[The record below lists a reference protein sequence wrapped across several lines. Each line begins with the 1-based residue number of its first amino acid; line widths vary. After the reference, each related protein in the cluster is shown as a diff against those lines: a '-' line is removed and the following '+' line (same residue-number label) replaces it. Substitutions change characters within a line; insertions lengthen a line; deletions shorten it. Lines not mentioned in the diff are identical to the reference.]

1 VEDRPLIDRNGPSD
15 RFRTALLLAVLLP
28 FVVLCTMNSATYRY
42 GASDQAFYIP
52 AVVLAMHPDYFP
64 RDASVI
70 RAQATLTLVD
80 DAMARLSS
88 ATGIGLPVLSFA
100 LYAGSLLLLATAAW
114 LIASRLYRT
123 HWTALA
129 LLSALTLRH
138 SISRTG
144 TNTLEGYF
152 HPRQLA
158 FGLGALGVAFILRR
172 RVSAAAV
179 TVLLAGAIHPTTA
192 LWFGIWLTVAVAINE
207 PRWRRGMAAAFAA
220 AGILALWALTAGP
233 LGGRLSLMDPEWLAT
248 LDTKDYL
255 FPLEWP
261 AATWLFN
268 LAYVAIIAAIYR
280 WRRAIGCAGD
290 GEGGV
295 ALGALA
301 LVALFAAG
309 LPFNAAHVALAVQLQ
324 SSRMFWMLDFLATIY
339 IVWAVAEGPAP
350 TGARAQLA
358 AAGLVLLSLARGG
371 YVKFVEFPQR
381 PLAQLD
387 IPDNDWGRAMAW
399 ARSTD
404 IRSHWLADPI
414 HAARYG
420 MSLRVA
426 GERDVF
432 VEGLKDAAIGMY
444 DRSIAIRTRD
454 RLAAIGSFD
463 ALTADRARAL
473 AATYDIDYLLAERPF
488 DLPLTFQSGELRI
501 YRLR

>member
-1 VEDRPLIDRNGPSD
+1 MDLDPPSSG
-15 RFRTALLLAVLLP
+15 FRTPLLLLVMLP

-52 AVVLAMHPDYFP
+52 AAVLAMHPDYFP
-64 RDASVI
+64 RDTPVI

-80 DAMARLSS
+80 DAMGGLSS
-88 ATGIGLPVLSFA
+88 VTGIGLPALSISA
-100 LYAGSLLLLATAAW
+100 YVGSLLLLATAAW
-114 LIASRLYRT
+114 LIARRLYRT
-123 HWTALA
+123 HWAALA
-129 LLSALTLRH
+129 LLAALTLRH

-172 RVSAAAV
+172 RVSAAAAA
-179 TVLLAGAIHPTTA
+179 VLLAGAIHPTTA
-192 LWFGIWLTVAVAINE
+192 MWFGLWLAVAMGINE
-207 PRWRRGMAAAFAA
+207 PRWRTAMAVALVA
-220 AGILALWALTAGP
+220 AGVLALWALTIGP
-233 LGGRLSLMDPEWLAT
+233 LAGRVSVMDSEWLAT

-268 LAYVAIIAAIYR
+268 LLYVAVIVAIYR
-280 WRRAIGCAGD
+280 WRRAVGLVG
-290 GEGGV
+290 GLEGGV
-295 ALGALA
+295 ALGALS
-301 LVALFAAG
+301 LVVVFAAV

-324 SSRMFWMLDFLATIY
+324 AGRMFWMLDFLATIY
-339 IVWAVAEGPAP
+339 IVWAVAEGPVP
-350 TGARAQLA
+350 TPVRARLA
-358 AAGLVLLSLARGG
+358 AAILLSLSLARGG

-381 PLAQLD
+381 PLAQID
-387 IPDNDWGRAMAW
+387 IPDNDWGRATAW

-404 IRSHWLADPI
+404 VRSHWLADPI

-426 GERDVF
+426 AERDVF
-432 VEGLKDAAIGMY
+432 VEGIKDAAIGMY
-444 DRSIAIRTRD
+444 DRRIARRTRD
-454 RLAAIGSFD
+454 RLAAIGNFD
-463 ALTADRARAL
+463 ALTAERARTL

-488 DLPLTFQSGELRI
+488 DLPLAFQSGELRI

>member
-1 VEDRPLIDRNGPSD
+1 MLV
-15 RFRTALLLAVLLP
+15 ALLP
-28 FVVLCTMNSATYRY
+28 FLALCTMNSATYRY

-64 RDASVI
+64 RDAPLI

-80 DAMARLSS
+80 DAMGRLSS
-88 ATGIGLPVLSFA
+88 VTGLALPALSFG
-100 LYAGSLLLLATAAW
+100 LYVGSLLLLATGAW
-114 LIASRLYRT
+114 LIALRLYRT
-123 HWTALA
+123 QWTALA
-129 LLSALTLRH
+129 LLAALTLRH

-158 FGLGALGVAFILRR
+158 FGLGALGIACILRR
-172 RVSAAAV
+172 RVAAAAAA
-179 TVLLAGAIHPTTA
+179 VLLAGAIHPTTA
-192 LWFGIWLTVAVAINE
+192 LWFGIWLAVAVVINE
-207 PRWRRGMAAAFAA
+207 PQWRKLAAVSFGAAAIAA
-220 AGILALWALTAGP
+220 IWALTAGP
-233 LGGRLSLMDPEWLAT
+233 LAGRLAVMDPEWLAT

-268 LAYVAIIAAIYR
+268 LVYVAIIAAIYR
-280 WRRAIGCAGD
+280 WRRAIGVAAD
-290 GEGGV
+290 AETGV

-301 LVALFAAG
+301 LVAVFAAV
-309 LPFNAAHVALAVQLQ
+309 LPFNVAHVALAVQLQ
-324 SSRMFWMLDFLATIY
+324 SSRMFWMLDFVATIY
-339 IVWAVAEGPAP
+339 VVWAVAEGGAP
-350 TGARAQLA
+350 TRVRTQLA
-358 AAGLVLLSLARGG
+358 AAALILLSLARGG

-381 PLAQLD
+381 PLAQLN

-399 ARSTD
+399 ARATD

-432 VEGLKDAAIGMY
+432 VEGIKDAAIGMY
-444 DRSIAIRTRD
+444 DRNIAMRTRD

-463 ALTADRARAL
+463 ALTAEKARSL
-473 AATYDIDYLLAERPF
+473 ATMYDIDYLLAERAF
-488 DLPLTFQSGELRI
+488 DLPLAFQSGELRI
-501 YRLR
+501 YTLR